1 MDATEICRACFNCY
15 YQLPKHGKPQEGR
28 EWTLL
33 AGFVLES
40 DGSYTVVSLATGTKC
55 IGKKNMDP
63 KGETLNDSHAEV
75 LARRGFLRYLYDQLV
90 LAYSNQT
97 SIFHLQSQSRC
108 CQLKD
113 NIKFHFFCSH
123 TPCGD
128 ASIFPKKISTGDT
141 QPDGKE
147 SPNPEQRKGCDQKM
161 QKRDG
166 ELSRSRPAKRVCVSE
181 VTEQSVSVPLHNRIN
196 KEERTEIDTGDT
208 YRTRGEHDT
217 TETIESNNADQQTIE
232 SNNADRQTIES
243 NNTDR
248 QTIESNNADRQ
259 TIESNNTDR
268 QTIESNNADRETI
281 ESNNADRQ
289 TIESN
294 NADRETTCTSNQ
306 TCIKEDIY
314 RTGAKCVSGEEQD
327 LLLAGS
333 DYHVTGVLRTK
344 PGRGDPSLSMSCSDK
359 LMRWTALG
367 CQGALLSHFLPEPIR
382 LSSIVVANCPYNQA
396 AMERAVTGR
405 LTSMSMLPP
414 IYPSIY
420 NTQLCFKYSKHEVTK
435 RHDVSKG
442 KLTPCG
448 SAIVWSLVSRDSMEV
463 SVNGKRLGVTA
474 KNWNKSTSRC
484 HISSASLFSSFKA
497 LVDSIPVEE
506 RPHTLLDENLQTY
519 DEYKRAA
526 TRYQQDRSD
535 FMSKFPNW
543 VQTAMDF

>member
-1 MDATEICRACFNCY
+1 MDTTEICRACFNCY

-75 LARRGFLRYLYDQLV
+75 LARRGFLRYLYDQLM

-97 SIFHLQSQSRC
+97 SIFYLQSKSRC

-161 QKRDG
+161 QKRDRKER
-166 ELSRSRPAKRVCVSE
+166 ELSRSRPAKRICVSK
-181 VTEQSVSVPLHNRIN
+181 VTQQRESVSLRNGID
-196 KEERTEIDTGDT
+196 KEGRTEIDTGDT
-208 YRTRGEHDT
+208 YRTRGEHNM
-217 TETIESNNADQQTIE
+217 TETIESNNA
-232 SNNADRQTIES
+232 
-243 NNTDR
+243 DR

-259 TIESNNTDR
+259 TIESNNADRQTIASNNADR
-268 QTIESNNADRETI
+268 QTIESNNADRQTI